1 MPTDLIHRIGFAAT
15 AERVYHAV
23 RLNGL
28 RLKVAAK
35 VHGKKK

>member
-1 MPTDLIHRIGFAAT
+1 MITAMKTDPSNACNQDATGFI
-15 AERVYHAV
+15 

-35 VHGKKK
+35 VHKKK